1 MDASFISSNR
11 SKFFRKIEMFELS
24 WGIYMLFTVISIRIT
39 ASVPYIRL
47 NKVSLVGVCTVVLYA
62 YKML

>member
-1 MDASFISSNR
+1 
-11 SKFFRKIEMFELS
+11 
-24 WGIYMLFTVISIRIT
+24 MLFTVISIRIT